1 MKMLIYYQE
10 IAEVKIKKME
20 DEDITRS
27 PLDKFIM

>member
-10 IAEVKIKKME
+10 ITEVKIKKME
-20 DEDITRS
+20 DEDITRL